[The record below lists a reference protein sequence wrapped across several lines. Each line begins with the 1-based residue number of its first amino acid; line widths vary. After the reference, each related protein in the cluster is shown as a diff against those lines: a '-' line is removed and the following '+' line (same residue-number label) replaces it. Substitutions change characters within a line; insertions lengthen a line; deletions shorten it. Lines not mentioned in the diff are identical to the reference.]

1 MRISGVG
8 CCLIDSIYMNCSY
21 NDEAFQNLMSVK
33 KGDGGLIE
41 GGLVFSEDVEKF
53 ANKPYR
59 EILEELTSHKKPDV
73 MNLGGPAVVALV
85 HASQI
90 LAEDT
95 IEVFFHG
102 AVGKD
107 ADADFVHSSIA
118 KTPLKVDFKIVS
130 NQRTSTTDVFDD
142 PSRRGG
148 KGERSF
154 LNTIGA
160 AGFYRPEDI
169 HSSFYNSDIILLG
182 GTALVP
188 LLHDGIATVLKRAKK
203 SKCITVVG
211 TVYDFRNEKKS
222 PHTQWPLG
230 KTSSY
235 KNIDL
240 LIADEQ
246 EAIRLSGKADLQ
258 EAAHILISYGVGAL
272 IITRGALDMIV
283 YSGGSLINPCALTT
297 LPVSHYMDEL
307 IINYPPM
314 KKDTTGC
321 GDNFVGGVLV
331 ALAKHQLKKD
341 NTLVNMRDVCA
352 YGAASGGLTLTY
364 HGGTY
369 HEQMPGEKAALL
381 QPIVEAYFQT
391 VGELK

>member
-21 NDEAFQNLMSVK
+21 NDEAFKKLMSVNN
-33 KGDGGLIE
+33 GDGGLIE
-41 GGLVFSEDVEKF
+41 GGLVFSEDIEKF
-53 ANKPYR
+53 ANRQYG
-59 EILEELTSHKKPDV
+59 EILKELTCHKEPDV
-73 MNLGGPAVVALV
+73 TNLGGPAVVALV

-90 LAEDT
+90 LAEDN
-95 IEVFFHG
+95 IEVSFHG
-102 AVGKD
+102 ALGKD
-107 ADADFVHSSIA
+107 ADADHIHASIA
-118 KTPLKVDFKIVS
+118 RTPLKVDFKIVS
-130 NQRTSTTDVFDD
+130 DQKTSTTDVFDD
-142 PSRRGG
+142 PSQRGG

-154 LNTIGA
+154 INTIGA
-160 AGFYRPEDI
+160 AGFYGPEDI
-169 HSSFYNSDIILLG
+169 DPSFYTSDIILLG

-188 LLHDGIATVLKRAKK
+188 PLHDGLATVLEQAKK
-203 SKCITVVG
+203 NKCITVVG
-211 TVYDFRNEKKS
+211 TVFDFRNEKKS

-230 KTSSY
+230 ERSSY
-235 KNIDL
+235 KDIDL

-246 EAIRLSGKADLQ
+246 EAIRLSGKTDLL
-258 EAAHILISYGVGAL
+258 EAAHTLISYGVGAL
-272 IITRGALDMIV
+272 IITRGALDMLV
-283 YSGGSLINPCALTT
+283 YSGGSLIRACAITS

-307 IINYPPM
+307 IAKDPSL

-369 HEQMPGEKAALL
+369 HEHRKGEKAALL
-381 QPIVEAYFQT
+381 QPIVEAYKRT
-391 VGELK
+391 VREV

>member
-1 MRISGVG
+1 MRISGAG

-21 NDEAFQNLMSVK
+21 QDEAFQNVMSK
-33 KGDGGLIE
+33 DNGDGGLIE
-41 GGLVFSEDVEKF
+41 GGLVFSEDIERF
-53 ANKPYR
+53 AGKPYMQ
-59 EILEELTSHKKPDV
+59 ILQELTLQKEPDV

-90 LAEDT
+90 LAEDAV
-95 IEVFFHG
+95 EVSFFG
-102 AVGKD
+102 AVGED
-107 ADADFVHSSIA
+107 SEADHVHQSIA
-118 KTPLKVDFKIVS
+118 NTPLKGSFKICP
-130 NQRTSTTDVFDD
+130 NQKTSTTDVFDD
-142 PSRRGG
+142 PSQRGG

-154 LNTIGA
+154 INTIGA
-160 AGFYRPEDI
+160 AGFFGPEDI
-169 HSSFYNSDIILLG
+169 HPSFYTSDIILLG

-188 LLHDGIATVLKRAKK
+188 PLHDGLATVLEQAKK
-203 SKCITVVG
+203 NACITVVG
-211 TVYDFRNEKKS
+211 TVFDFRNEKKS

-230 KTSSY
+230 ERSSY

-240 LIADEQ
+240 LISDEQ
-246 EAIRLSGKADLQ
+246 EAIRLSGKTDLL
-258 EAAHILISYGVGAL
+258 EAAHTLISYGVGAL
-272 IITRGALDMIV
+272 IITRGALDMVV
-283 YSGGSLINPCALTT
+283 YSGGSLIRACAITS

-307 IINYPPM
+307 IAKKPSL

-331 ALAKHQLKKD
+331 AIAKHQLKND

-369 HEQMPGEKAALL
+369 HEHRKGEKAALL
-381 QPIVEAYFQT
+381 QPIVEAYRKT
-391 VGELK
+391 VGEV